1 MAVTLFPRRV
11 AVETLYSGFGF
22 SEGPVALCDG
32 SIVFCDGTNGT
43 ILRLADAAIVE
54 IADLGGAPNGLALGR
69 EQTLY
74 VALMGAWRADQ
85 RAARPSI
92 VRVDRAGAV
101 VTIATEGQ
109 GQSLVAPNDL
119 AFSPEGRLYFTDSGD
134 IDYRCPTQPSR
145 IFAFTEEGVE
155 CVRELGPCYANG
167 IAFDAD
173 ARLVWTESATRR
185 ICRLDGDTVHV
196 LATLPWGYVPDGLA
210 IARDGRMFVATV
222 TARAIIV
229 FSSDGELLDSIDVQ
243 GEPTNCAL
251 LDSRIV
257 VTAATDSTGDR
268 GTGLLLALETDAQ
281 PLSLSAGEVHG

>member
-1 MAVTLFPRRV
+1 MTLSPRRV
-11 AVETLYSGFGF
+11 PVETLYSGFGF
-22 SEGPVALCDG
+22 SEGPVALGDG
-32 SIVFCDGTNGT
+32 SLAFCDGTNGT
-43 ILRLADAAIVE
+43 ILRLADGAIVE

-74 VALMGAWRADQ
+74 VTLMEPWRADQ

-92 VRVDRAGAV
+92 VRVDGTGAV
-101 VTIATEGQ
+101 ATLATEWQ

-134 IDYRCPTQPSR
+134 IDYRCPTRPSR
-145 IFAFTEEGVE
+145 IFAFAEEGVE

-173 ARLVWTESATRR
+173 ARLVWTESASRR
-185 ICRLDGDTVHV
+185 VCRLDGDAVHV
-196 LATLPWGYVPDGLA
+196 LATLPRGYVPDGLA

-222 TARAIIV
+222 TARAIV
-229 FSSDGELLDSIDVQ
+229 VVSSDGKLLDSIDVQ
-243 GEPTNCAL
+243 GEPTNCAF
-251 LDSRIV
+251 LDSKLV

-268 GTGLLLALETDAQ
+268 GSGLLLAIETDAQ
-281 PLSLSAGEVHG
+281 PLRLSAGDLDPS

>member
-1 MAVTLFPRRV
+1 VTLVPRRV
-11 AVETLYSGFGF
+11 PVEILHSGFGF

-32 SIVFCDGTNGT
+32 SLAFCDGTNGT
-43 ILRLADAAIVE
+43 ILRLTDGAIVE

-74 VALMGAWRADQ
+74 VALMEPWRADQ

-92 VRVDRAGAV
+92 VRVDSAGAV
-101 VTIATEGQ
+101 ATIATEGQ
-109 GQSLVAPNDL
+109 GHSLVAPNDL

-134 IDYRCPTQPSR
+134 IDYRSPTRPSR
-145 IFAFTEEGVE
+145 IFALAEEGVV

-173 ARLVWTESATRR
+173 ARLVWTESASRR
-185 ICRLDGDTVHV
+185 LCRLEGDAVRV
-196 LATLPWGYVPDGLA
+196 LATLPRGYVPDGLA

-222 TARAIIV
+222 TARAIV
-229 FSSDGELLDSIDVQ
+229 VVSPDGELLDSIGVH

-251 LDSRIV
+251 LDSRLV
-257 VTAATDSTGDR
+257 VTAATDSTGER
-268 GTGLLLALETDAQ
+268 GTGLLLAIETDAQ
-281 PLSLSAGEVHG
+281 PLGLSAGEVDR